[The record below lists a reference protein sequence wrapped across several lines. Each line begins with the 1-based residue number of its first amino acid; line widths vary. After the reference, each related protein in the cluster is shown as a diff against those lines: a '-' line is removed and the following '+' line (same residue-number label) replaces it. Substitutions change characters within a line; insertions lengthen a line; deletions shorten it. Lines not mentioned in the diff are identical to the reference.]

1 MAAAVAEPKLLVR
14 CELGRSLVSLRPS
27 ITVVPFSAEAG
38 MPDEHALCVCWWAA
52 SWKLE
57 RVLQLLKDAILL
69 SAFFCSEESSATSST
84 AVAGAAAAALSFPRG
99 RLNSW
104 KPK

>member
-27 ITVVPFSAEAG
+27 RAVPFSAEAG
-38 MPDEHALCVCWWAA
+38 MPDERALCVSWWAA

-69 SAFFCSEESSATSST
+69 SAFFCSEESSATFST
-84 AVAGAAAAALSFPRG
+84 AVAGAAAAAPSFPRG